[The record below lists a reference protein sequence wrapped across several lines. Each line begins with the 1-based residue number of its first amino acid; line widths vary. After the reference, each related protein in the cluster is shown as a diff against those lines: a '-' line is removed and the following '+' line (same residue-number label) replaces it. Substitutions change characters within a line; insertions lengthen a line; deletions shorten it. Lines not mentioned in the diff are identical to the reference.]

1 MKQDDPSGRN
11 SSRRATALRI
21 VAMLLVALTLA
32 GCGRKAAPQ
41 PPSDEPST
49 YPRVYPRA

>member
-1 MKQDDPSGRN
+1 MNQDDPSGRN
-11 SSRRATALRI
+11 SGRHATALRI
-21 VAMLLVALTLA
+21 MAVLLAALALA
-32 GCGRKAAPQ
+32 GCGRKEAPQ